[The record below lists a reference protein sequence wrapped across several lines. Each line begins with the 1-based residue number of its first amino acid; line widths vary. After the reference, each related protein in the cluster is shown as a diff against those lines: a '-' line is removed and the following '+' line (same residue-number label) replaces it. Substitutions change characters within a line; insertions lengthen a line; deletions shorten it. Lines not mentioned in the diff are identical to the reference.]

1 MIAENAQDA
10 ISNADLRYNPVPTAS
25 DTVEEGRVIKYSPS
39 GKQPK
44 GTTIWIY
51 ISTGPASSGD
61 SSSE

>member
-1 MIAENAQDA
+1 MCIRD
-10 ISNADLRYNPVPTAS
+10 S

-39 GKQPK
+39 GKQAK

-51 ISTGPASSGD
+51 ISTGPSSDGD